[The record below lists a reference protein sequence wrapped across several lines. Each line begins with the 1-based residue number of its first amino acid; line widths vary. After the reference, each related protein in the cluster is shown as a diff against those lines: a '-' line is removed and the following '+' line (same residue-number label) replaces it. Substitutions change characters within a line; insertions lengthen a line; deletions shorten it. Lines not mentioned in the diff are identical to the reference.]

1 MENYEKYPIFVK
13 KKKSKTCLI
22 LKRQKELQMDGN
34 FDTSDINNLKRKKI
48 SRKDLAN
55 LSKGAKKK
63 KKKHYKIPL
72 VFVNKSDNIRTPT
85 TTRVA
90 SIRLRLRTEGG
101 RGGGGSIPVEMQL
114 LLKSE
119 SARGS
124 PRHATSN
131 LCVRFEELS
140 RATCFSRKI
149 RLLASFPIPPDII
162 LKFLTHQQPRASSLI
177 GCFDP
182 TTILF
187 FNFFLSKEI

>member
-1 MENYEKYPIFVK
+1 MFN
-13 KKKSKTCLI
+13 SKTPERI
-22 LKRQKELQMDGN
+22 ANDGN
-34 FDTSDINNLKRKKI
+34 FDTPDINNLKKEKKI

>member
-1 MENYEKYPIFVK
+1 MFN
-13 KKKSKTCLI
+13 SKTPERI
-22 LKRQKELQMDGN
+22 ANDGN
-34 FDTSDINNLKRKKI
+34 FDTPDINNLKKEKKI

-119 SARGS
+119 SS
-124 PRHATSN
+124 SRHVQF
-131 LCVRFEELS
+131 VRAF
-140 RATCFSRKI
+140 
-149 RLLASFPIPPDII
+149 
-162 LKFLTHQQPRASSLI
+162 
-177 GCFDP
+177 
-182 TTILF
+182 
-187 FNFFLSKEI
+187 

>member
-90 SIRLRLRTEGG
+90 SIRLPLRTEGG
-101 RGGGGSIPVEMQL
+101 GRFHPRGNATSFEKRILVTPRPICACV
-114 LLKSE
+114 LKSCH
-119 SARGS
+119 AR
-124 PRHATSN
+124 PA
-131 LCVRFEELS
+131 
-140 RATCFSRKI
+140 
-149 RLLASFPIPPDII
+149 FPG
-162 LKFLTHQQPRASSLI
+162 KFAY
-177 GCFDP
+177 
-182 TTILF
+182 
-187 FNFFLSKEI
+187 